1 MGGTKTVEEKVI
13 RIIAKVL
20 NYESGEIGP
29 EYELV
34 KDLGADSLELV
45 NIMYDIED
53 AFRIDIPDDVIP
65 GLLKVKDI
73 ICFVAETKGFE
84 NAKEDSSGLEMAVL

>member
-1 MGGTKTVEEKVI
+1 MGGTETVEEKVI
-13 RIIAKVL
+13 RIIAKAL

-45 NIMYDIED
+45 NIMYDVED

-65 GLLKVKDI
+65 ALVKVKDI
-73 ICFVAETKGFE
+73 VHFV
-84 NAKEDSSGLEMAVL
+84 SEMKTERIAV